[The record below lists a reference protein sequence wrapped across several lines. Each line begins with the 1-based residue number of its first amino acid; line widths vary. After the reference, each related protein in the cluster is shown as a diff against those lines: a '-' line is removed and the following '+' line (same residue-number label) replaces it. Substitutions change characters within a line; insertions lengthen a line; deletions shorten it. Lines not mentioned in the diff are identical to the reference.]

1 MSEQHSPAPGRGGVQ
16 PGPTAAWAPLLPW
29 VRAVSGPVW
38 GGALARGGGGG
49 GARLGVCSACVWLG
63 PRGEGTR
70 WGHFPSQPGRSS
82 EAPGTCSR
90 TADPAASCPPLPG
103 PAQPSP
109 ARPGPGHLRR
119 PSPWLASCTV
129 GQEPGWR
136 CRGQTSGRIPPRG
149 DRRQIRGAR
158 PGGVGLDRGALS
170 RRLLQRRS
178 PVHCRGDMRYDF
190 CLKPLGPARPRP
202 HSGTTPSVRPL
213 TSPSRPSLRL
223 ARGGGGLA
231 DSRRCWHRARSP
243 GWPKGRWHLS
253 VPLSCEDK

>member
-1 MSEQHSPAPGRGGVQ
+1 MRGWASAQPVCGWGLVGRG
-16 PGPTAAWAPLLPW
+16 PGGDTSPLSRAAP
-29 VRAVSGPVW
+29 VRHLERVLGQR
-38 GGALARGGGGG
+38 ARPPP
-49 GARLGVCSACVWLG
+49 ARPC
-63 PRGEGTR
+63 
-70 WGHFPSQPGRSS
+70 
-82 EAPGTCSR
+82 
-90 TADPAASCPPLPG
+90 

-119 PSPWLASCTV
+119 PSPWLAGCTV

-170 RRLLQRRS
+170 RCLLQRRS